1 VSGITGRKSM
11 IKVVTLQHIYGK
23 NRGRMSDLLK
33 TLVENELTDLEVKV
47 EISITSENWVELS
60 LEGEDEEVSAN
71 FLISRYGTPAVKAEV
86 GRTYR
91 GFLQAFLE
99 DAFLVN
105 IGIPLKIETEELKAL
120 GSGKPAQIAAR
131 FGLIPHLPVEIEVF
145 EENKKTKIRF
155 TKKQL
160 DLWWIWKKASTDRV
174 IVNAATRSEIKSAIK
189 KTGHGR
195 DIYEIERLGLLEHSI
210 VCKENTDGPGI
221 VAAIGPRLK
230 SEMGV
235 VIGEAR

>member
-1 VSGITGRKSM
+1 M
-11 IKVVTLQHIYGK
+11 IKVVTMQHVYGK
-23 NRGRMSDLLK
+23 NRNRMAGLLK
-33 TLVENELTDLEVKV
+33 TLVENELKDLDAKV
-47 EISITSENWVELS
+47 DISITPENWAEFS

-71 FLISRYGTPAVKAEV
+71 FLVSRFGTPALKAEP
-86 GRTYR
+86 GRIYR

-105 IGIPLKIETEELKAL
+105 IGIPIKIETEELKAL

-131 FGLIPHLPVEIEVF
+131 FGLIPHMPVEIETF
-145 EENKKTKIRF
+145 EANKKLKIRF

-160 DLWWIWKKASTDRV
+160 DLWWSWKKANTDRV
-174 IVNAATRSEIKSAIK
+174 TVNAATRSEIKSAIK
-189 KTGHGR
+189 RTGHGR

-235 VIGEAR
+235 VVGEAH